1 MSNFIGIMIDK
12 IMPEQVPDL
21 VHFLQTKIRWI
32 YFCQLFMEKKN
43 EKTMLSASNIKAT
56 QKKKKQQ
63 TTSKRAGFILLIY
76 EK

>member
-56 QKKKKQQ
+56 QKKK
-63 TTSKRAGFILLIY
+63 TTNHFQESWVYTFNL
-76 EK
+76 